1 MRRHFRATRPVSA
14 CIAAGLLLASCGFD
28 SVYDVPLPGG
38 ADVGDD
44 PTTVTIEFRDVLD
57 LVPQSAVKVDDV
69 TVGKV
74 TDIEMDDWN
83 ALVTVE
89 IRKSVDL
96 PDNAT
101 ASIRQTSILGE
112 KFVSLEEPAGE
123 ATGELESGEEIP
135 LAHTGRNPEIE
146 EVLGALSMVLNGGG
160 VAQLQTITHELN
172 RVFDGR
178 EKDVKS
184 LIRRLGKFMG
194 DIDRQKPEI
203 VEALRKIDR
212 LGRNAN
218 DQTKAIESALDNL
231 PKTVRVLNNQRDEFV
246 RMLKKLDR
254 FSDVGTSVIRR
265 SKSDTVA
272 NLRDLAPILRNLNR
286 SGTSL
291 VKSLRLLL
299 TAPYPDSLVGSTPE
313 EARDYDKGSF
323 IDATITFNPHI
334 QAIIDDMSPAEYN
347 KLVRILGGSART
359 GPTPRNGDSSST
371 TDLDSA
377 EGLGRLLLVE
387 GSDSP

>member
-1 MRRHFRATRPVSA
+1 MYSKVGSLRRVSA
-14 CIAAGLLLASCGFD
+14 GVAIGLLVSSCGFD

-38 ADVGDD
+38 ADVGED

-112 KFVSLEEPAGE
+112 KFVSLEEPAGA

-135 LAHTGRNPEIE
+135 LTRTGRNPEIE

-212 LGRNAN
+212 LGSNAN

-254 FSDVGTSVIRR
+254 FSDAGTNVIRR
-265 SKSDTVA
+265 SKHDTVA

-299 TAPYPDSLVGSTPE
+299 TAPYPDSLVGDTPE
-313 EARDYDKGSF
+313 EARAYRKGSY
-323 IDATITFNPHI
+323 INAELVFNPDI
-334 QAIIDDMSPAEYN
+334 QTIIDDMSPAEYRN
-347 KLVRILGGSART
+347 FARMLGGSART
-359 GPTPRNGDSSST
+359 ASTQHNGDSSPT
-371 TDLDSA
+371 APDSA
-377 EGLGRLLLVE
+377 EGLGRLLLE
-387 GSDSP
+387 GSESP

>member
-1 MRRHFRATRPVSA
+1 MSRTRQA
-14 CIAAGLLLASCGFD
+14 CRVIAALGAAMVILTSCGFN

-38 ADVGDD
+38 ADVGEN
-44 PTTVTIEFRDVLD
+44 PTTLTIEFRDVLD

-74 TDIEMDDWN
+74 TEITMEDWN
-83 ALVTVE
+83 AVVTVE
-89 IRKSVDL
+89 MRNSVDL
-96 PDNAT
+96 PANAT

-112 KFVSLEEPAGE
+112 KFVSLEEPAGKSRGRLQSDS
-123 ATGELESGEEIP
+123 TIP
-135 LAHTGRNPEIE
+135 LSRTGRNPEIE
-146 EVLGALSMVLNGGG
+146 EVLGALSMVLNGGS
-160 VAQLQTITHELN
+160 VAQLQTITRELS

-178 EKDVKS
+178 EDEVKS
-184 LIRRLGKFMG
+184 VIRRLSTFMG

-218 DQTKAIESALDNL
+218 DQTDAIEAALDDL
-231 PKTVRVLNNQRDEFV
+231 PGAVRVLNDQRDEFV
-246 RMLKKLDR
+246 RMLGKLER

-265 SKSDTVA
+265 SKRDTVA

-291 VKSLRLLL
+291 VTSLRLLL
-299 TAPYPDSLVGSTPE
+299 TAPYPDSLVGDTPE
-313 EARDYDKGSF
+313 EARTYKKGSF
-323 IDATITFNPHI
+323 INATLTFNPDI

-359 GPTPRNGDSSST
+359 SSSRDYGT
-371 TDLDSA
+371 SSSNRPDSA
-377 EGLGRLLLVE
+377 NGLGRLLLGV
-387 GSDSP
+387 GGLQ

>member
-1 MRRHFRATRPVSA
+1 MHSKLRLLRTASA
-14 CIAAGLLLASCGFD
+14 GVAVGLLVSSCGFN

-74 TDIEMDDWN
+74 TDIEMEDWN
-83 ALVTVE
+83 AVVTVE
-89 IRKSVDL
+89 VRKSVDL
-96 PDNAT
+96 PANAT

-112 KFVSLEEPAGE
+112 KFVSLEEPPGK
-123 ATGELESGEEIP
+123 ATGELGSGDEIP
-135 LAHTGRNPEIE
+135 LSRTGRNPEIE

-212 LGRNAN
+212 LGSNAN
-218 DQTKAIESALDNL
+218 DQTKAIEAALDNL
-231 PKTVRVLNNQRDEFV
+231 PQTVRVLNNQRDEFV
-246 RMLKKLDR
+246 RMLEKLDR
-254 FSDVGTSVIRR
+254 FSDVGTNVIRR
-265 SKSDTVA
+265 SKHDTVA

-299 TAPYPDSLVGSTPE
+299 TAPYPDSLVGKTPE
-313 EARDYDKGSF
+313 EARSYDKG
-323 IDATITFNPHI
+323 AYLN
-334 QAIIDDMSPAEYN
+334 
-347 KLVRILGGSART
+347 
-359 GPTPRNGDSSST
+359 
-371 TDLDSA
+371 
-377 EGLGRLLLVE
+377 
-387 GSDSP
+387 

>member
-1 MRRHFRATRPVSA
+1 LLIRWVVLGS
-14 CIAAGLLLASCGFD
+14 IAAIFATSCGFS

-38 ADVGDD
+38 ANVGDD
-44 PTTVTIEFRDVLD
+44 PKTVTIEFRDVLD

-83 ALVTVE
+83 AVVTVE
-89 IRKSVDL
+89 FRKSVDL
-96 PDNAT
+96 PENAT

-112 KFVSLEEPAGE
+112 KFVSLEAPSGKAV
-123 ATGELESGEEIP
+123 TNELESGDEIP
-135 LAHTGRNPEIE
+135 LSRTGRNPEIE

-160 VAQLQTITHELN
+160 VAQLQTITNELN

-184 LIRRLGKFMG
+184 VIRRLGKFMG

-203 VEALRKIDR
+203 VDALRKIDQ
-212 LGRNAN
+212 LGKNAN
-218 DQTKAIESALDNL
+218 DQTEAIEAALDNL
-231 PKTVRVLNNQRDEFV
+231 PKTVRVLDNQRDEFV
-246 RMLKKLDR
+246 QMLKKLDR
-254 FSDVGTSVIRR
+254 FSDVGTQVIRR
-265 SKSDTVA
+265 SKDDTVA

-299 TAPYPDSLVGSTPE
+299 TAPYPDALVGETPG
-313 EARDYDKGSF
+313 EARDYDKG
-323 IDATITFNPHI
+323 AYLNAQLTFNPDI
-334 QAIIDDMSPAEYN
+334 QSIIDDMSPAEYN

-359 GPTPRNGDSSST
+359 TPPQGNGESASKN
-371 TDLDSA
+371 LDSA
-377 EGLGRLLLVE
+377 EGLGRLFLE
-387 GSDSP
+387 GSESQ